1 MPGPALNIVKKH
13 SVDFTFSANPK
24 TKPDFGGKRQWAKAK
39 QKAETKQEVWTI
51 NLDVDKNSES
61 FNSTSNLSEEESLGD
76 KGSDS
81 SSGSY
86 TSQRDPHGKKFCKSG
101 LKDSFLEI

>member
-1 MPGPALNIVKKH
+1 VEK
-13 SVDFTFSANPK
+13 
-24 TKPDFGGKRQWAKAK
+24 
-39 QKAETKQEVWTI
+39 KQEVWTI
-51 NLDVDKNSES
+51 NLDIDKNSES

-86 TSQRDPHGKKFCKSG
+86 TSQKASHRKKNGKSG